1 MTKIILEWNPISTQH
16 LYAQKWRIRYMKK
29 EAKELKEAY
38 VSQVKEQYTGCVL
51 EWELM
56 LQIDLY
62 RPDKRRRDR
71 DNRHKLSMDAMEWI
85 VFEDDR
91 QIMQAIVTKYT
102 GETRIEIYI
111 TEL

>member
-1 MTKIILEWNPISTQH
+1 
-16 LYAQKWRIRYMKK
+16 MKK